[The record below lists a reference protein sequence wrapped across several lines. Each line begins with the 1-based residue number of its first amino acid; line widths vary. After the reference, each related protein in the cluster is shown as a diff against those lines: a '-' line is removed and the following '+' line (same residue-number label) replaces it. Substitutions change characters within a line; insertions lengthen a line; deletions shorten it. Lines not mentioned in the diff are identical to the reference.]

1 MQITRMPIEKL
12 KPAAYNPRVD
22 LPKRDPRYRKLR
34 RSLRDFGL
42 VEPLVWNQRTG
53 HVVGGHQ
60 RLTILRELGVREV
73 PVSIVDLPLE
83 REKALNVVLNNREL
97 QADWDVVKLGSV
109 LEELAATP
117 TIELTAT
124 GFDVEHL
131 ELIRQRLQPP
141 PLPEPPRKELAG
153 VEIVLILTPTQFEA
167 LRPGLDHLLAEHD
180 LEYHVRIR

>member
-1 MQITRMPIEKL
+1 MQITKMPIEKL
-12 KPAAYNPRVD
+12 KPAAYNPRID
-22 LPKRDPRYRKLR
+22 LPKTDPRYRKLR

-53 HVVGGHQ
+53 HVIGGHQ
-60 RLTILRELGVREV
+60 RLKILRELGVREV

-117 TIELTAT
+117 LIELTAT

-141 PLPEPPRKELAG
+141 PEPPRRELAG
-153 VEIVLILTPTQFEA
+153 VEIVLNLTPSQFEA
-167 LRPGLDHLLAEHD
+167 IRPRLDQLLAEHE
-180 LEYHVRIR
+180 LEYHIRIR